1 LIRAAG
7 GLLWDN
13 ADERRRIAVIRR
25 LRYDDWT
32 LPKGKLKEGES
43 WEEAALREVEEETG
57 YRTSLRGFAGAL
69 AYQTGKGDKV
79 VRFWHM
85 VPIGTE
91 QAEIDRSEVTEVIWL
106 PVADA
111 CAQLSYPIERAL
123 VEAWAETGRHL
134 GPLLNR
140 DC

>member
-13 ADERRRIAVIRR
+13 AVEPRRIAVIRR

-57 YRTSLRGFAGAL
+57 YRATLRGFAGAL
-69 AYQTGKGDKV
+69 AYTTGKGDKV

-85 VPIGTE
+85 VPVRME

-106 PVADA
+106 SVAEA
-111 CAQLSYPIERAL
+111 CANLSYPIERAL
-123 VEAWAETGRHL
+123 VEAWAESGRL
-134 GPLLNR
+134 AR
-140 DC
+140 

>member
-13 ADERRRIAVIRR
+13 AATRLRIAVIRR

-32 LPKGKLKEGES
+32 LPKGKLKEGER

-57 YRTSLRGFAGAL
+57 YRPTLQGFAGAL

-85 VPIGTE
+85 VPARME
-91 QAEIDRSEVTEVIWL
+91 QAEIDHSEVSEVIWL
-106 PVADA
+106 PTAEA
-111 CAQLSYPIERAL
+111 CVKLSYPVERAL
-123 VEAWAETGRHL
+123 VESWYL
-134 GPLLNR
+134 
-140 DC
+140 